1 MSNSFTLPLRPA
13 VEKAAREDALP
24 IRIAQINA
32 QRGSFRNVTEESLQ
46 AEIEAQKNGVEEKE
60 GDGKELSDVDAT
72 DRLDLLYKRRAD
84 ITQFAL
90 QAHMEAMFAL
100 DFISLLLSKHA
111 PRQAELSMSP
121 HLKQVAPT
129 GSLSTDIIRIPERSE
144 VAKQDRKT
152 VSRGWKLKSF
162 NAAANKLLKS
172 AARLEEEVAAE
183 TKYWGEVLTVKDK
196 GWKVC
201 RLPRERQALGVQYG
215 FLEATPTFRDRGLA
229 SLRRAENG
237 SLILDKGLVPSKARA
252 IRVQVKRDG
261 RTTGSSKLPTVS
273 SNGEFSIE
281 DRILQARD
289 TLYEEELFHE
299 LSREARIMASQGV
312 MTGQNIIQFQAS
324 EGQDI
329 ILELV
334 DINEM
339 WDDRSS
345 ESHVP
350 EDDILSHG
358 IAHSL
363 RILLAYAHRQNLR
376 RRRQI
381 PPPLTLK
388 KRPNPEYQIL
398 RPITGYLQHS
408 SHVRSLE
415 VFLKDVYRVLQSAGV
430 DCRYNATPFSSI
442 NLSRNSGPSHTV
454 EKIIKEFLSPFESNF
469 SGTLATSASSFSIK
483 VRTHMAPPS
492 LGTDYEFSINLPS
505 LPDVQAPA
513 RLGLKDEVESLII
526 HLITLDLVN
535 LIPSLSPRPRT
546 PIDGHILSDNTN
558 AGLLWQPAFP
568 HHGELRASY
577 PDTGRSKKLA
587 LKLSSKELT
596 IQSSWLSGLQMSGDE
611 LSRGQT
617 TYSWK
622 PDEDLMGAPG
632 DILTLKE
639 AVEAIFREGI
649 TAPES

>member
-1 MSNSFTLPLRPA
+1 MSGSFTLPLRPP
-13 VEKAAREDALP
+13 VEKGAREDALP
-24 IRIAQINA
+24 IRITQINA
-32 QRGSFRNVTEESLQ
+32 QRGSFRNVTEESLK
-46 AEIEAQKNGVEEKE
+46 AEIEAQRNGVEQKE
-60 GDGKELSDVDAT
+60 GEGKESDVDAT
-72 DRLDLLYKRRAD
+72 ERLDLLYKRRAD

-90 QAHMEAMFAL
+90 QSHMEAMFAL

-129 GSLSTDIIRIPERSE
+129 GSLSTDIIRAPEKSE
-144 VAKQDRKT
+144 GAKQDRKT
-152 VSRGWKLKSF
+152 VSRGWKLESF

-183 TKYWGEVLTVKDK
+183 TRYWGEVLTVKDK

-252 IRVQVKRDG
+252 VRVQVKRDG
-261 RTTGSSKLPTVS
+261 HTTGSSKMPTIS
-273 SNGEFSIE
+273 SNGECSIE
-281 DRILQARD
+281 ERILQARD

-324 EGQDI
+324 EGRDI

-334 DINEM
+334 DINDM

-345 ESHVP
+345 QSHVA
-350 EDDILSHG
+350 EDDILSEG
-358 IAHSL
+358 VAHSI
-363 RILLAYAHRQNLR
+363 RILLSYAHRQNLR

-388 KRPNPEYQIL
+388 KRPNPEYQLL
-398 RPITGYLQHS
+398 RPITGYIQHS

-415 VFLKDVYRVLQSAGV
+415 TFLKDVYRVLQSAGV
-430 DCRYNATPFSSI
+430 DCRYDATPFSSI
-442 NLSRNSGPSHTV
+442 NLSRNNRSSHTV
-454 EKIIKEFLSPFESNF
+454 EKIIKEFLSPFESSF
-469 SGTLATSASSFSIK
+469 SGTLATPRSSFSLK

-505 LPDVQAPA
+505 IPDVQAPA
-513 RLGLKDEVESLII
+513 RLGLKDEVESLIL

-535 LIPSLSPRPRT
+535 LIPSLSPQSGAL
-546 PIDGHILSDNTN
+546 IDEQALSDKTN
-558 AGLLWQPAFP
+558 AGLTWQPVFP
-568 HHGELRASY
+568 HHGELRAFY
-577 PDTGRSKKLA
+577 PGTGRSKKLA
-587 LKLSSKELT
+587 LKLSSKELS
-596 IQSSWLSGLQMSGDE
+596 IRSNWLSSLQVPGDE
-611 LSRGQT
+611 LSRSQT
-617 TYSWK
+617 VYSWK

-639 AVEAIFREGI
+639 AVEAISREGPP
-649 TAPES
+649 ALES